1 MTPIS
6 VLIPIADI
14 GELEEHQY
22 VGLISESSQAHLEAR
37 LLEEG
42 LLSPI
47 WVRRNGNAAR
57 HRFSVIAGRHRLRA
71 AKTLGWVE
79 IAAAVK
85 AGPSSS
91 AAELKRL
98 QLIENL
104 DRRVMRPIER
114 ACFIMERWNEVAHK
128 LPECGIGSQ
137 QSEAARARWSA
148 SLTLSN
154 ARREDR
160 GKIDVATAE
169 STGESAATVRR
180 YRKIF
185 EKIVLALPDQFALLN
200 AHDLCEKLSSVEQLA
215 ALKTVEARREA
226 ATLLLSEQDWPS
238 MEQVLSQ
245 LPGRV
250 SKGNRVDPR
259 NHRAVI
265 TTTWE
270 KMPKDEKL
278 AFLLDDLPRKLT
290 ENMAKKLV
298 VKLMTDF
305 AGLRGVEP

>member
-22 VGLISESSQAHLEAR
+22 VGLISDSSQAHLEAR

-154 ARREDR
+154 ARREGAADKLAKLLEDLNAVSKEAFGTTGGFAADR
-160 GKIDVATAE
+160 STIQDVARDTIAKANQRIAE
-169 STGESAATVRR
+169 AQKVSDPA
-180 YRKIF
+180 
-185 EKIVLALPDQFALLN
+185 LAETN
-200 AHDLCEKLSSVEQLA
+200 A
-215 ALKTVEARREA
+215 ALDENNGQNAQIIA
-226 ATLLLSEQDWPS
+226 ILQAFQA
-238 MEQVLSQ
+238 Q
-245 LPGRV
+245 LGSFSGV
-250 SKGNRVDPR
+250 TGSAS
-259 NHRAVI
+259 RA
-265 TTTWE
+265 
-270 KMPKDEKL
+270 
-278 AFLLDDLPRKLT
+278 LT
-290 ENMAKKLV
+290 ELARNV
-298 VKLMTDF
+298 
-305 AGLRGVEP
+305 